1 MKLTWSSIQ
10 SITKPDHTPKLLHI
24 TRTLALAALV
34 AAVLTN
40 VYELKQLVGV
50 LASQQEDG
58 IERYTDRL
66 EQLRTLLPRTGRVG
80 YVGDVPADAIS
91 TNPDALKTYGL
102 TQYALVP
109 LVVRPGTGYPFI
121 IGNFSNPVA
130 AARARKELMVVRDF
144 GNGLM
149 LLQKQID

>member
-1 MKLTWSSIQ
+1 MT
-10 SITKPDHTPKLLHI
+10 TKPGHTAKLLHI
-24 TRTLALAALV
+24 TRALALAALV

-50 LASQQEDG
+50 ESKQEDE
-58 IERYTDRL
+58 IERYTERL
-66 EQLRTLLPRTGRVG
+66 EQIRALLPRTGRVG
-80 YVGDVPADAIS
+80 YVCDVPADAIS
-91 TNPDALKTYGL
+91 TTPDARKTFGL

-109 LVVRPGTGYPFI
+109 LVVRPGTADPFI

-130 AARARKELMVVRDF
+130 AARARKELRVIRDF

-149 LLQKQID
+149 LLQKQIG